1 MIQTVIVFNFVV
13 SSSCFPFVSHNVLLV
28 SGEGWLI
35 GAAAQGDAG
44 AGQTN
49 VVTPVVNTILIVVI
63 ITN

>member
-1 MIQTVIVFNFVV
+1 MFSV
-13 SSSCFPFVSHNVLLV
+13 CSHNVLLV